1 MLKIIC
7 EDLLSYGIP
16 CGIYASRSWL
26 YNNIDM
32 NQIPSDANDNT
43 WVAEYGVDKHK
54 YTGKRILWQYT
65 SKGSVP
71 GIKGN
76 VDLSVW
82 EGLPNMAAAGK
93 PADKT

>member
-7 EDLLSYGIP
+7 NDLLSFGIP

-26 YNNIDM
+26 YNNLDM
-32 NQIPSDANDNT
+32 SQIAPAANDNT
-43 WVAEYGVDKHK
+43 WVAEYGVSKHK

-65 SKGSVP
+65 SKGSIP

-76 VDLSVW
+76 VDLSVY
-82 EGLPNMAAAGK
+82 EGTPNMAAAAK
-93 PADKT
+93 SEEKI